1 MGVGKKSLLKQGK
14 QNLRT
19 IISDE
24 KVEAAESV
32 SGWNFVK
39 ICVIMQDMTH
49 RENGGSTV
57 GRPKNII
64 FDVGDVLIEYRW
76 KQMLMDYGLEEDDAI
91 RVGREMFDDP
101 ERLWS
106 IFDLGTLTQEDVIR
120 QFQKKHP
127 EDAEVI
133 AWFINHGEYMHVPRP
148 GVWKLVHQLKE
159 AGYKLYILSNYPEK
173 LFKKHT
179 EYADFMADMDGVLV
193 SYMNKKAKPSPE
205 IFAELCQ
212 RFGLVP
218 EECLFFD
225 DREENVRGAIDFG
238 IPAKRVWSAKG
249 LEEDLHE
256 LLALK

>member
-57 GRPKNII
+57 GTPKNII

-76 KQMLMDYGLEEDDAI
+76 KQMLMDYGLEEADEI

-101 ERLWS
+101 
-106 IFDLGTLTQEDVIR
+106 
-120 QFQKKHP
+120 
-127 EDAEVI
+127 
-133 AWFINHGEYMHVPRP
+133 
-148 GVWKLVHQLKE
+148 
-159 AGYKLYILSNYPEK
+159 
-173 LFKKHT
+173 
-179 EYADFMADMDGVLV
+179 
-193 SYMNKKAKPSPE
+193 
-205 IFAELCQ
+205 
-212 RFGLVP
+212 
-218 EECLFFD
+218 
-225 DREENVRGAIDFG
+225 
-238 IPAKRVWSAKG
+238 
-249 LEEDLHE
+249 
-256 LLALK
+256 

>member
-1 MGVGKKSLLKQGK
+1 MG
-14 QNLRT
+14 T
-19 IISDE
+19 
-24 KVEAAESV
+24 
-32 SGWNFVK
+32 
-39 ICVIMQDMTH
+39 
-49 RENGGSTV
+49 
-57 GRPKNII
+57 PKNII
-64 FDVGDVLIEYRW
+64 FDVGDVLIAYRW
-76 KQMLMDYGLEEDDAI
+76 KQMLMDYGLEEADAI

-133 AWFINHGEYMHVPRP
+133 AGFISHGEYMHVPRP
-148 GVWKLVHQLKE
+148 GVWKLAHQLKE

-193 SYMNKKAKPSPE
+193 SYMIKKAKPSPE

-212 RFGLVP
+212 RFDWCRRSVCFLTTGRKMYGGRLTLV
-218 EECLFFD
+218 F
-225 DREENVRGAIDFG
+225 RRSGFG
-238 IPAKRVWSAKG
+238 RQRVWKRICMSFW
-249 LEEDLHE
+249 H
-256 LLALK
+256 